1 MGYYTLFIIL
11 TALFRINGGLN
22 MYKDKIISEVWQ
34 NRDAYV
40 KKHHHNLNEI
50 VKDLQKRQKKHS
62 ALLIDKRK
70 SV

>member
-1 MGYYTLFIIL
+1 
-11 TALFRINGGLN
+11 